1 MRIFGSSVR
10 KLVRRPAT
18 WISLGLLVG
27 LLLLVFLAVGATARQ
42 VPTRAGEAAAV
53 LIVTFPGAYD
63 FVLSFILGLGGLVAV
78 LYAGAIAGSEW
89 GWGTFKSVVAR
100 GESRSRYLLA
110 TYAGI
115 GVLLGAGLVVAFAA
129 GVVAAV
135 IGAIVAGVSTS
146 GLSDA
151 EALGGL
157 PELLGRGWLSLVE
170 QGALGFAI
178 ATIARSQIAGIGVGL
193 GVYFGEQFATIFIPD
208 IVKFLPFHAAAAVV
222 EISGAVTVDGGAD
235 GGPNSLAETLSPNEA
250 LVVVILWLLGALG
263 VTALVAERAEIS
275 G

>member
-1 MRIFGSSVR
+1 M
-10 KLVRRPAT
+10 RRPAT
-18 WISLGLLVG
+18 WISLGLLIG

-42 VPTRAGEAAAV
+42 VPTRPGEAAAV

-89 GWGTFKSVVAR
+89 GWGTLKSVVAR
-100 GESRSRYLLA
+100 GESRSRYLLG

-115 GVLLGAGLVVAFAA
+115 GVLLGAGLAVAFAA
-129 GVVAAV
+129 GVVAAM
-135 IGAIVAGVSTS
+135 IGALFAGVSTD

-151 EALGGL
+151 EVLGRL
-157 PELLGRGWLSLVE
+157 PESIGRGWLSLVE

-178 ATIARSQIAGIGVGL
+178 ATLARSQIAGIGVGL
-193 GVYFGEQFATIFIPD
+193 GVYFGEQFAAIFLPD
-208 IVKFLPFHAAAAVV
+208 VIKFLPFHAAAAVV
-222 EISGAVTVDGGAD
+222 EVSGAVTGQGGE
-235 GGPNSLAETLSPNEA
+235 GSFVESLSPNEA

-263 VTALVAERAEIS
+263 VTALVAERAEIA